1 MDIEVY
7 KLVVP
12 LLGSFVGAV
21 LGAHIALSRTKKE
34 KIWDEKRELYS
45 KVIVALEDILYW
57 AEQIRSEYCCEYTS
71 RSDSNI
77 EQSMREVQKLAVTGR
92 LVMNDEFYDLLVAVN
107 SALQKENFSV
117 HEAAKEAF
125 DDPQSDYL
133 FRHALTVRDTVQEYL
148 PKLIKSAKRELPKR
162 T

>member
-12 LLGSFVGAV
+12 LLGGFVGAV
-21 LGAHIALSRTKKE
+21 LGTHLALSRTKKE

-45 KVIVALEDILYW
+45 KVIIALEDISYW
-57 AEQIRSEYCCEYTS
+57 AEQVRSEHCGEYTS
-71 RSDSNI
+71 RSGSNI

-92 LVMNDEFYDLLVAVN
+92 LVMNDEFYGLLVAVN

-117 HEAAKEAF
+117 HEAAQEAF
-125 DDPQSDYL
+125 DNPQSAHL
-133 FRHALTVRDTVQEYL
+133 FRHALAVRDTVQEYL